1 MHSLCAFY
9 PERKKQ
15 EVMTQRVTEAKAVCP
30 FTSNALGIYRQ
41 QDWSGALG
49 YRAFKFPRE
58 PSQLGKT
65 ST

>member
-30 FTSNALGIYRQ
+30 FTSDTLGIYRQ

-49 YRAFKFPRE
+49 YRAFKFP
-58 PSQLGKT
+58 
-65 ST
+65 